1 MRFTRRSDSTLLEF
15 PSYLVEIR
23 HTDPFG
29 ITQLRLQDDTRLN
42 LADGTL
48 PLADW
53 EWLWWTRLGQ
63 TQRRKL
69 LQTDWGKPFIEAGE
83 DWIRLHF
90 TRHMKDHDIIVN
102 VDMDFYDNLRF
113 GVTYQVTNVGTQAVL
128 APYVML
134 GFPGFGNQRQ
144 TSLLGN
150 DHMLIRMRPGDLADH
165 ARNLP
170 VEQILLKQ
178 ATEDG
183 THTQQR
189 IPLRSIVHF
198 GDEHVRLVG
207 TFTPPPA
214 AVHVEAAHVNKR
226 DYLTSHLYVW
236 LDEIPPNQSVDLLVE
251 YEVADGLTSVP
262 KGQQLRTLAE
272 PDL

>member
-1 MRFTRRSDSTLLEF
+1 MSSIEFASGKWATACLLLFTILSSCTAQPPTVVELSEHMRFTRRSDSTLLEF

-144 TSLLGN
+144 TSLL
-150 DHMLIRMRPGDLADH
+150 
-165 ARNLP
+165 
-170 VEQILLKQ
+170 
-178 ATEDG
+178 
-183 THTQQR
+183 
-189 IPLRSIVHF
+189 
-198 GDEHVRLVG
+198 
-207 TFTPPPA
+207 
-214 AVHVEAAHVNKR
+214 
-226 DYLTSHLYVW
+226 
-236 LDEIPPNQSVDLLVE
+236 
-251 YEVADGLTSVP
+251 
-262 KGQQLRTLAE
+262 
-272 PDL
+272 